1 LYLLVYIG
9 DEDDLLSTYLLLEV
23 GVSQER
29 AKNDSTIVLSE
40 LVAHDLGST
49 RCLVS
54 AIMKEMSCD
63 VYTDNGSSILLL
75 IFEGEVHIR
84 TLFVLSSS
92 NRGRL
97 LGITDLMIQ
106 KSNRM
111 KQKDQ
116 SRHYGILQA
125 GGEHEEFL
133 KIWSKN

>member
-1 LYLLVYIG
+1 MKQHVIAARRIQEHKMELGTAYYIFTTVNH
-9 DEDDLLSTYLLLEV
+9 STAMGQIY
-23 GVSQER
+23 
-29 AKNDSTIVLSE
+29 
-40 LVAHDLGST
+40 
-49 RCLVS
+49 
-54 AIMKEMSCD
+54 D
-63 VYTDNGSSILLL
+63 VWIRGRVNTVNHL
-75 IFEGEVHIR
+75 GEVRTR

-125 GGEHEEFL
+125 GGEH
-133 KIWSKN
+133 KDCRRY